1 MDCRVQTLARETL
14 INRFVAW
21 RSLKVHATV
30 TTNRNVRT
38 LKRGRNIQDAAVS
51 RRIFINNESL
61 PCFHITYAPL
71 PPLSHLC
78 NRLNRS
84 HLFET
89 GIFERTTNSL
99 HVLESQILL
108 CFSCISLSRDLLR
121 SKFAAVI
128 TFTYL
133 CKVWLNCVHNG
144 HHDHRFDDKRAFME

>member
-89 GIFERTTNSL
+89 GIFGRTTNFLACAGVSKTT
-99 HVLESQILL
+99 LL
-108 CFSCISLSRDLLR
+108 QLYFFVTRPAEVETCC
-121 SKFAAVI
+121 
-128 TFTYL
+128 
-133 CKVWLNCVHNG
+133 G
-144 HHDHRFDDKRAFME
+144 HHIHLPL